1 MYHAPL
7 RDIRFVMHEL
17 LHDDQLSALY
27 SEIDYSGDLADNIV
41 DEAAKFAENVLLPL
55 NSTGDLAGA
64 RWTPE
69 GVTTP
74 AGFKAAYAAYIE
86 AGWAQLPNDLD
97 KGGQGVPRL
106 VSTAVEELMFSSNMA
121 FYLGTSLVHGAVEAI
136 ASSGSAQQVEQILPK
151 MVSGEWMGTMNLTET
166 QAGSDLAL
174 LRTRAQKQG
183 DHYRLFGQKIFITY
197 GDHDLTENIIHLV
210 LARIDGAPSGVRGI
224 SLFMVPKFLIK
235 SDGSSGE
242 PNDVRCLSIEHK
254 LGIHASPTCVMAFGE
269 KQGALGY
276 LLGEPNSG
284 LSHMFVMMNA
294 ARLSVGVQGL
304 AQAERALQ
312 QALDWARN
320 RLQGKPPGDSA
331 MGPLPI
337 IQHPDVKRMLLSM
350 KARTEAMRSLALFT
364 ALELDLAHRAKDE
377 EQRAAAL
384 ARAELLVPV
393 VKGWCTETGFDV
405 ASLGVQV
412 HGGMGFIEETGAA
425 QFMRDVRITSIYEGT
440 TGIQSND
447 LVGRKIGR
455 DRGKAMNALIRDLLD
470 ELNAARA
477 VTPEAK
483 IVHNAA
489 IEALTLLRDATE
501 VLLQLHTQTPARAL
515 AVSVPYLHLCGLV
528 VAAALFA
535 RATAIA
541 EKALQASNSEE
552 GFYRA
557 KLQTGRFYAEQ
568 VLPAATGL
576 ARVVKSGSAS
586 VADASVELI

>member
-1 MYHAPL
+1 
-7 RDIRFVMHEL
+7 
-17 LHDDQLSALY
+17 
-27 SEIDYSGDLADNIV
+27 
-41 DEAAKFAENVLLPL
+41 
-55 NSTGDLAGA
+55 
-64 RWTPE
+64 
-69 GVTTP
+69 
-74 AGFKAAYAAYIE
+74 
-86 AGWAQLPNDLD
+86 
-97 KGGQGVPRL
+97 
-106 VSTAVEELMFSSNMA
+106 
-121 FYLGTSLVHGAVEAI
+121 
-136 ASSGSAQQVEQILPK
+136 
-151 MVSGEWMGTMNLTET
+151 
-166 QAGSDLAL
+166 
-174 LRTRAQKQG
+174 
-183 DHYRLFGQKIFITY
+183 
-197 GDHDLTENIIHLV
+197 
-210 LARIDGAPSGVRGI
+210 
-224 SLFMVPKFLIK
+224 
-235 SDGSSGE
+235 
-242 PNDVRCLSIEHK
+242 
-254 LGIHASPTCVMAFGE
+254 MAFGE
-269 KQGALGY
+269 KEGALGY

-331 MGPLPI
+331 TGPLPI

-405 ASLGVQV
+405 ASSGVQV